1 MIPRLLDREFAL
13 GLRERGR
20 RMIGED
26 AEGKR
31 PVDDG
36 APKGIAATKDGG
48 YVEFFEKHDLPS
60 RQDDTILGVAR
71 SRQIGQNAARLL
83 GRDSSIKILY
93 DQFAIKRQQSIG
105 GKATDPHQDGVVL
118 PFDRPS
124 VGFWIALG
132 DLVPEQGLMSFRS
145 GSSTLGP
152 LGRRVFASEEELERE
167 WPRVKKFPRS
177 TPVPMQAGDASVHG
191 SWTLHSAGPN
201 VTDQPRWSLMLILFP
216 GDAIH
221 AQVHRTTE
229 PLDLPL
235 RRPLEH
241 PNFQVIYDPQAHLPP
256 IG

>member
-1 MIPRLLDREFAL
+1 MSGLYADPQSDQRVSRGDSLSAVEDTGTDIARAVTDAEVEFFCANGWVMIPRLLDREFAL
-13 GLRERGR
+13 DLRERGR

-132 DLVPEQGLMSFRS
+132 DLVPEQGAHELPQWFFDARAARPPRIRER
-145 GSSTLGP
+145 GGT
-152 LGRRVFASEEELERE
+152 RARVA
-167 WPRVKKFPRS
+167 
-177 TPVPMQAGDASVHG
+177 
-191 SWTLHSAGPN
+191 
-201 VTDQPRWSLMLILFP
+201 P
-216 GDAIH
+216 G
-221 AQVHRTTE
+221 QEVS
-229 PLDLPL
+229 P
-235 RRPLEH
+235 
-241 PNFQVIYDPQAHLPP
+241 
-256 IG
+256 